1 MFNALARLR
10 DRFFGDGE
18 DTVSVPV
25 FDGALKPNNLL
36 EEAQIFAELPGLEDL
51 ALSAQGVLHA
61 ACGNDVLR
69 FDASGIAT
77 VVVSFSAPVQALA
90 LFADG
95 GVAVASGGSIH
106 CEGGAAHGKKLELFE
121 GQSLAGVNALHV
133 APDGQLLISQGSLKR
148 PYAEWRHDL
157 LEGGHSGRVLA
168 FDTATS
174 TTRVLAAGLA
184 YCYGVCSDST
194 SASIGHAGRILAS
207 ESWAHRVSAVNGSMN
222 ASIKETNKNLSSV
235 ASALPGY
242 PARISPAK
250 GGGYWLSVFAGR
262 TQLLEFVLRENDFR
276 DEMMRTV
283 EPRYWIAPALSS
295 GGDYLEP
302 LQGGSVKQMG
312 ILKPWAPP
320 RSYGLLVRIN
330 AKLEPIFSLHSRVGG
345 KHHGI
350 VAAVEHAGFV
360 YALSKGSGRI
370 VRIALTDINM
380 KGIA

>member
-36 EEAQIFAELPGLEDL
+36 EEAPIFAELLGLEDL
-51 ALSAQGVLHA
+51 ALSTQGVLHA

-69 FDASGIAT
+69 FDSSGNAT

-106 CEGGAAHGKKLELFE
+106 CEGGAAHGKKLEIFE
-121 GQSLAGVNALHV
+121 GQSLVGVNALHV

-157 LEGGHSGRVLA
+157 LEGGHTGRVLA
-168 FDTATS
+168 YDTVTN

-184 YCYGVCSDST
+184 YCYGVCSDGT
-194 SASIGHAGRILAS
+194 TVASGQTERILAS
-207 ESWAHRVSAVNGSMN
+207 ESWAHRVSTVN
-222 ASIKETNKNLSSV
+222 ASVKESNKSLTSV

-242 PARISPAK
+242 PARISPAQ

-262 TQLLEFVLRENDFR
+262 TQLLEFVLREDDFR
-276 DEMMRTV
+276 DEMMLTV
-283 EPRYWIAPALSS
+283 EPRYWIAPALNS
-295 GGDYLEP
+295 GSDFLEP

-320 RSYGLLVRIN
+320 RSYGLLVRLN
-330 AKLEPIFSLHSRVGG
+330 ASLEPIFSLHSRVGG

-350 VAAVEHAGFV
+350 VAAVEHGGFV

-370 VRIALTDINM
+370 VRIALADFNM
-380 KGIA
+380 KGVA